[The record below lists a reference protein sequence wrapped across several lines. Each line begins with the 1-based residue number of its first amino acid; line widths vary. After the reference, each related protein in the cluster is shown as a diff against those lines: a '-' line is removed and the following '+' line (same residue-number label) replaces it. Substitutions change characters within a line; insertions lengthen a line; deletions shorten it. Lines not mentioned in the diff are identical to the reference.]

1 MAAIVRSR
9 IAAAI
14 AMCAPAQAWSHAFDD
29 RFDLPTPLSYFIA
42 GAAAVVAVS
51 FLIVASFMRRAP
63 SPSTQYTVHAGPVLG
78 FAYNLA
84 RLFGLLVFVIT
95 IVAGLAGTADPMMN
109 IAPTIVWIAW
119 WVGLS
124 LFVACA
130 GNVWPAVDPWRT
142 LFDLMN
148 SVVRRLGMRNGMT
161 LGWRYPQTVGTWPA
175 VILLLSIGWFE
186 VVYPQAA
193 VPHTLATVLLVWT
206 AATLTGMVCFG
217 RNIWQRNADVFS
229 VYFATLGRFAPIAP
243 RGDRAIL
250 LRPPGSGLIDAD
262 VGSVAMVAF
271 IVAMLSTV
279 LFDGLLGG
287 PMWALIQRKLAITA
301 PSLTDSNGYAV
312 GAVGLI
318 GVWLIF
324 LLAYLISCAVTT
336 SLTRGVRFKRVVYA
350 FAYTL
355 VPIAVAYNIAHNA
368 SNLVTQGEQLIALA
382 SDPLGVKWDLFG
394 TANYRAP
401 IGLIDAR
408 ITWYIAIGSIVAG
421 HVLSVWLAHRVALR
435 EFRAARPAVIASL
448 PLTALMIIYT
458 AISLSV
464 IAEPMVKFETPDAV
478 ISE

>member
-1 MAAIVRSR
+1 
-9 IAAAI
+9 
-14 AMCAPAQAWSHAFDD
+14 
-29 RFDLPTPLSYFIA
+29 
-42 GAAAVVAVS
+42 
-51 FLIVASFMRRAP
+51 
-63 SPSTQYTVHAGPVLG
+63 
-78 FAYNLA
+78 
-84 RLFGLLVFVIT
+84 
-95 IVAGLAGTADPMMN
+95 
-109 IAPTIVWIAW
+109 
-119 WVGLS
+119 
-124 LFVACA
+124 
-130 GNVWPAVDPWRT
+130 
-142 LFDLMN
+142 
-148 SVVRRLGMRNGMT
+148 
-161 LGWRYPQTVGTWPA
+161 
-175 VILLLSIGWFE
+175 
-186 VVYPQAA
+186 
-193 VPHTLATVLLVWT
+193 
-206 AATLTGMVCFG
+206 
-217 RNIWQRNADVFS
+217 
-229 VYFATLGRFAPIAP
+229 
-243 RGDRAIL
+243 
-250 LRPPGSGLIDAD
+250 
-262 VGSVAMVAF
+262 
-271 IVAMLSTV
+271 MLSTV